1 MITPQNRIIIVDDE
15 QEELNTLTSEFLDI
29 GLGCRPFLYEEGKY
43 DLGFTDV
50 RLAFFDINITHKSVV
65 EKGELSNE
73 DFYKANNNVYNDL
86 VNAINSFINIEN
98 GPFALIF
105 WTNNAPLIEG
115 FKLYIDERR
124 IELAKPFFISCI
136 DKMEIKNRTLPEKLN
151 EILEND
157 KIKFYIEIEENAR
170 IAGSN
175 TIDKLHNIIPK
186 DTKWSDNSEY
196 FNNID
201 KVLSKIAV
209 SVLGFES
216 AKSKPLKGVYE
227 GLSQLVLKE
236 FLSLESQIDS
246 TKLMAE
252 LINAKEQS
260 EIQFPN
266 DEIPNKLNAIF
277 HLEETTDFDYST
289 RGGVFKL
296 NLNRLTPK
304 EFNPVYHLSLDQ
316 YFKNIETF
324 NQSIFFRFN
333 NEITDKIESVIKEK
347 IEFVAIEISASCD
360 YSQNKKRNNKFIL
373 GLLTPN
379 IESYLDSSSIS
390 KSILYKDLPAFHYK
404 NEKHSLF
411 LNLNYVFSD
420 SEITFLGE
428 PLFILKKELIDLIGN
443 RYANHVS
450 RIGITSF

>member
-15 QEELNTLTSEFLDI
+15 QNELNSLTNEFLEL

-43 DLGFTDV
+43 NFDFTDV

-65 EKGELSNE
+65 QKGEMSDE
-73 DFYKANNNVYNDL
+73 DFYKENSSVYNDL
-86 VNAINSFINIEN
+86 VNAISSFISVES
-98 GPFALIF
+98 GPFGLIF

-115 FKLYIDERR
+115 FKLYVEERG
-124 IELAKPFFISCI
+124 IELAKPFFIDCI
-136 DKMEIKNRTLPEKLN
+136 DKFEIKNGTLSEKLK

-157 KIKFYIEIEENAR
+157 KIKFYFEIEENAR

-252 LINAKEQS
+252 LVNAKEQS
-260 EIQFPN
+260 EIQFPD

-296 NLNRLTPK
+296 NLNRLTLK
-304 EFNPVYHLSLDQ
+304 EFNPVYHFSLDQ

-347 IEFVAIEISASCD
+347 TEFVAIEISASCD

-390 KSILYKDLPAFHYK
+390 KSILYKDLPAFHHK